1 MRYFAEIHNLKN
13 RIKRMQELYNEN
25 KTEITA
31 KDIIKNLVHLNCSSL
46 TVLMNI
52 LKLVNNSKSVTDFIN
67 FFNYI
72 CENINI
78 IY

>member
-1 MRYFAEIHNLKN
+1 MKIHNLKS
-13 RIKRMQELYNEN
+13 RIKKMQILHN
-25 KTEITA
+25 KDKTKTVM
-31 KDIIKNLVHLNCSSL
+31 KDIIENLIYLNCSSL
-46 TVLMNI
+46 TVLINI
-52 LKLVNNSKSVTDFIN
+52 LKLINNSKSVIDFIN